1 MSSEALCHFIGNGS
15 SHGLLGKGLVV
26 VEVVV
31 LNDTFQSDKTAVA
44 AHFSKAL
51 ALLNPEE
58 ENGVASK
65 RSAAGAAS
73 HWLSI
78 SANLSGK

>member
-44 AHFSKAL
+44 AHFSKRWL
-51 ALLNPEE
+51 YFILGTLPETNRE
-58 ENGVASK
+58 
-65 RSAAGAAS
+65 AARA
-73 HWLSI
+73 
-78 SANLSGK
+78 

>member
-31 LNDTFQSDKTAVA
+31 LNDTFQSDKTRLPRIFLSVG
-44 AHFSKAL
+44 FTLSS
-51 ALLNPEE
+51 ERFR
-58 ENGVASK
+58 K
-65 RSAAGAAS
+65 RTVKLRA
-73 HWLSI
+73 LSI
-78 SANLSGK
+78 